1 MRIQFI
7 SVILIIIV
15 GFFVYGNSLH
25 NEFLWDDELLILSN
39 AYIKDIH
46 NLFGLFTKNITYST
60 GIKSNSFRPLQMFTY
75 ALNYALGKDDVR
87 FYHFTNIVIHILVA
101 IMLYWLT
108 QIIFKNEATSL
119 LTALL
124 FVSHPIHTEAVTYI
138 SGRADPLVALFILLS
153 LIMYIKF
160 YNKKSSVFYCLSII
174 SYILALLS
182 KEIAL
187 VVPLLIVAYDYI
199 YTDKKHISFKMQ
211 LPFFLFALSYIVLR
225 TTVLNFPVQKTVI
238 GQYSF
243 FQRLPAVFQSL
254 TMYLQKLILPI
265 NLHMEYEPIV
275 PPIMDIQV
283 ILGVIITLIGVLSI
297 IVFRKKEKLIT
308 FALIWFTINF
318 LPISNL
324 YPLNAFFAEHW
335 AYTPSV
341 GLFVLVGWAAV
352 KVFQQGRTFRL
363 LSCLVVL
370 VVLAGNFC
378 LTRLQNRYWKSPEH
392 FYKRTL
398 QYAPHSARVYY
409 RLTLF
414 YFKKGMI
421 DQGIEQSKK
430 AIEISP
436 YYVLAYESLSTGYIL
451 RKDYHQAIELC
462 LKALE
467 MEPNSYSLH
476 NNLGVAYAA
485 QGWTDKAIIEFKKAI
500 SLNPTYASGYN
511 NLAIAYFHK
520 KLYNL
525 AIEYSNKARELNFTN
540 LQFLEALE
548 PFRERKGVE
557 R

>member
-1 MRIQFI
+1 MCRQFI

-15 GFFVYGNSLH
+15 GFFVYANSLH
-25 NEFLWDDELLILSN
+25 NEFVWDDELLILSN

-46 NLFGLFTKNITYST
+46 NLFGLFSKNITYST
-60 GIKSNSFRPLQMFTY
+60 GIKSNAFRPLQMFTY
-75 ALNYALGKDDVR
+75 TLNYALGKDDVR

-124 FVSHPIHTEAVTYI
+124 FICHPIHTEAVTYI
-138 SGRADPLVALFILLS
+138 SGRADPLAALFILLS
-153 LIMYIKF
+153 VIMYIKF
-160 YNKKSSVFYCLSII
+160 YQKKSSVFYCLSII

-199 YTDKKHISFKMQ
+199 YTDKKDISFKRQ

-225 TTVLNFPVQKTVI
+225 TTALNFPVQKTVI

-243 FQRLPAVFQSL
+243 FQRLPVVFQSL
-254 TMYLQKLILPI
+254 AMYLQKLILPI
-265 NLHMEYEPIV
+265 NLHMEYEPVV

-283 ILGVIITLIGVLSI
+283 ILGVIISLIGLLSI
-297 IVFRKKEKLIT
+297 IMIRKKEKLVT
-308 FALIWFTINF
+308 FALLWFAINF

-335 AYTPSV
+335 VYTPSL
-341 GLFVLVGWAAV
+341 GLFILVGWVAMRA
-352 KVFQQGRTFRL
+352 FQQGRRFRWLSYL
-363 LSCLVVL
+363 LLLVVL
-370 VVLAGNFC
+370 TGNFC
-378 LTRLQNRYWKSPEH
+378 LTRLQNQYWENPEH

-398 QYAPHSARVYY
+398 QYAPYSARVYY
-409 RLTLF
+409 RLALF
-414 YFKKGMI
+414 YFNKGMI
-421 DQGIEQSKK
+421 DEGIEQSKR

-436 YYVLAYESLSTGYIL
+436 YYVLAYESLSTGYII
-451 RKDYHQAIELC
+451 KEDYVQAIRLC
-462 LKALE
+462 RKALAI
-467 MEPNSYSLH
+467 EPNSYSLH

-485 QGWTDKAIIEFKKAI
+485 QGQIDKAIVEFKKAI
-500 SLNPTYASGYN
+500 SLSSTYASAYN

-520 KLYNL
+520 KLYKL
-525 AIEYSNKARELNFTN
+525 AVEYSNKAKELNFTN

-548 PFRERKGVE
+548 SLQSQEVE
-557 R
+557 